1 MKMPIY
7 CKKWRIFIEKIFSLF
22 FNFIFDFLLLTNM
35 SLLLTITFFPLAHI
49 KGMEVIEE
57 YPVSLSPIF
66 AEYKPLRVRVLKEN
80 KLKVMNIFGC
90 GT

>member
-1 MKMPIY
+1 
-7 CKKWRIFIEKIFSLF
+7 
-22 FNFIFDFLLLTNM
+22 
-35 SLLLTITFFPLAHI
+35 
-49 KGMEVIEE
+49 MEVIEE

-66 AEYKPLRVRVLKEN
+66 AEYKPLRVTVLKEN

>member
-1 MKMPIY
+1 MPIY
-7 CKKWRIFIEKIFSLF
+7 CKKWRIFIEKIFSLI

-49 KGMEVIEE
+49 KVMEVIEE

-66 AEYKPLRVRVLKEN
+66 AEYKPLRVTVLKEN